1 MKDFGFVLFAGAAF
15 ALLFVFY
22 LVERQRTAAIRALAT
37 RLGFHFLGDALPRSL
52 TLSGTPFSSYSKVW
66 NVIDGEPHGVR
77 IIACDCRVGVGKRS
91 WRRTVIAVE
100 SASYH
105 SPALPF
111 NPEMT
116 IDTVG
121 DWKIIYRPKA
131 LINVSISGLMPL
143 EELESYLN
151 SFTPNSTVKAQ

>member
-1 MKDFGFVLFAGAAF
+1 M
-15 ALLFVFY
+15 
-22 LVERQRTAAIRALAT
+22 
-37 RLGFHFLGDALPRSL
+37 
-52 TLSGTPFSSYSKVW
+52 
-66 NVIDGEPHGVR
+66 
-77 IIACDCRVGVGKRS
+77 
-91 WRRTVIAVE
+91 IAVE
-100 SASYH
+100 SAAYR
-105 SPALPF
+105 SPAMPF

-151 SFTPNSTVKAQ
+151 SFTPNTTVKSQ